1 MLLLGLH
8 SAIVEGVHPRIG
20 ATVDATI
27 RRVQP
32 LRLVGDS
39 VGDVVAL
46 QDRYAVQV
54 LRHCYV
60 AASVEA

>member
-8 SAIVEGVHPRIG
+8 SAVVEGVHPCIG
-20 ATVDATI
+20 ATVDAAI

-32 LRLVGDS
+32 LRLVGDG

-46 QDRYAVQV
+46 ED
-54 LRHCYV
+54 
-60 AASVEA
+60 

>member
-39 VGDVVAL
+39 IGDVVAL
-46 QDRYAVQV
+46 
-54 LRHCYV
+54 
-60 AASVEA
+60 